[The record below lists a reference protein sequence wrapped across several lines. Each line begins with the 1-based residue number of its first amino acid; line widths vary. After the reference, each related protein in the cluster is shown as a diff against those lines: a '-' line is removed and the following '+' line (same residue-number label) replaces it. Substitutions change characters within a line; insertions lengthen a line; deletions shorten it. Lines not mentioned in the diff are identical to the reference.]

1 MFNFEFYQAPITAET
16 LVAMIF
22 AVIIFIVVPVI
33 LAVVEYRTT
42 KKNRKHGLYIM
53 IGTFAS
59 ALLLGWYSLLVGR
72 LSVCMDHFGLAGTLF
87 SQSTI
92 STILEHSICIIWSI
106 FRGIVRHP
114 IFYNR
119 DLERRPLQRFYRRI
133 LLVDCRHSL

>member
-1 MFNFEFYQAPITAET
+1 MFNFEFHQAPITAET

-59 ALLLGWYSLLVGR
+59 ALLLGWYSLLVG
-72 LSVCMDHFGLAGTLF
+72 LLIGVVYC
-87 SQSTI
+87 
-92 STILEHSICIIWSI
+92 WSSS
-106 FRGIVRHP
+106 RHKMA
-114 IFYNR
+114 NSA
-119 DLERRPLQRFYRRI
+119 
-133 LLVDCRHSL
+133 V